1 MTTIRI
7 ECRDPVVSRDG
18 RPFGAEQGN
27 KMRSLVW
34 PLPSVVAGS
43 LRTAIGKSAEK
54 TFTAQDSRDLFE
66 LEVSGLFPVT
76 ENSTLY
82 LPSPN
87 DCFHHESKPLA
98 VEPQRLDGGGCDLP
112 EGLFP
117 VMLSLDQAN
126 EDSKPKPVPSWWPID
141 EYAKWLIG
149 EPIDFSNGRYLL
161 APEPEE
167 RTHVKMDA
175 KSGAGEEGQ
184 LFSTAALPLTHLPR
198 YGAPR
203 EKAAITDRFAA
214 ITLTTRAEAT
224 GWCGDQLAKL
234 DTLHPLGGERRLVHW
249 KKDDAA
255 SLWKCPD
262 TVRAKL
268 SGATHV
274 RMVLASPAI
283 FAGGWKPS
291 WLDDAMT
298 GEVPGTNVKLKL
310 VGFTI
315 QRWKAISGWSLAP
328 PRGPK
333 AVRRMVPA
341 GGVYFFKVVAGDP
354 STLAD
359 RYRWLQ
365 SVCDTPQDRRD
376 GFGLAC
382 WGTWKPKENF

>member
-126 EDSKPKPVPSWWPID
+126 EDSKPKPVPSWWP
-141 EYAKWLIG
+141 
-149 EPIDFSNGRYLL
+149 NG
-161 APEPEE
+161 
-167 RTHVKMDA
+167 
-175 KSGAGEEGQ
+175 
-184 LFSTAALPLTHLPR
+184 
-198 YGAPR
+198 
-203 EKAAITDRFAA
+203 
-214 ITLTTRAEAT
+214 
-224 GWCGDQLAKL
+224 
-234 DTLHPLGGERRLVHW
+234 
-249 KKDDAA
+249 
-255 SLWKCPD
+255 
-262 TVRAKL
+262 
-268 SGATHV
+268 
-274 RMVLASPAI
+274 
-283 FAGGWKPS
+283 
-291 WLDDAMT
+291 
-298 GEVPGTNVKLKL
+298 
-310 VGFTI
+310 
-315 QRWKAISGWSLAP
+315 
-328 PRGPK
+328 
-333 AVRRMVPA
+333 
-341 GGVYFFKVVAGDP
+341 
-354 STLAD
+354 
-359 RYRWLQ
+359 
-365 SVCDTPQDRRD
+365 
-376 GFGLAC
+376 
-382 WGTWKPKENF
+382 

>member
-18 RPFGAEQGN
+18 RPFGAKQGN

-43 LRTAIGKSAEK
+43 LRTAIGKLNGGDFAVLSN
-54 TFTAQDSRDLFE
+54 DLFK
-66 LEVSGLFPVT
+66 LDVAGLFPVD
-76 ENSTLY
+76 ERACIY
-82 LPSPN
+82 LPAPN
-87 DCFHHESKPLA
+87 DCAFDGTSVYAARPEELRSHEGS
-98 VEPQRLDGGGCDLP
+98 DLP
-112 EGLFP
+112 SGLQP
-117 VMLSLDQAN
+117 VTIVSND
-126 EDSKPKPVPSWWPID
+126 DFKPKTVPSWWPID

-203 EKAAITDRFAA
+203 EKAA

-298 GEVPGTNVKLKL
+298 GEAPDTNVKLKL

-359 RYRWLQ
+359 RWLQ
-365 SVCDTPQDRRD
+365 SVCDTDEDRRD